1 MKKKK
6 STDIRPRSHS
16 KPGVKTR
23 GMKRNKNRRFKKK
36 DEKEKES
43 GTLKHIEN
51 MEAMLN
57 SITPVLMV
65 DEYVDNTLVNMV
77 EVEMNTS
84 TSSSGSEK
92 ENKKAKTGEEEEN
105 ETRIELDPKNF

>member
-1 MKKKK
+1 
-6 STDIRPRSHS
+6 
-16 KPGVKTR
+16 
-23 GMKRNKNRRFKKK
+23 
-36 DEKEKES
+36 
-43 GTLKHIEN
+43 

-57 SITPVLMV
+57 IITPVLMV

-92 ENKKAKTGEEEEN
+92 ENKKAKTDEEEEN
-105 ETRIELDPKNF
+105 ETRLELEPKNYKFKCKWTEAKKETTVCKRLSDDRKYRISFCTRK